1 MEAPCVRES
10 AAFPRSLRW
19 DRSSRL
25 PSDQREIKG
34 SREEAA
40 KLQRR
45 LDFLSCPWEMEIQEI
60 TEPHFQMFSN
70 PLPTLFLPDRRT
82 SMANRTIPIAVQ
94 SKDWIFPPVHG
105 IQEFPVQHF
114 QMFSIPLSTLFPSRP
129 THCHGNGIHPH
140 PSPEQRLEFS
150 SGPQDAGIPSAALPV
165 GFTSL
170 FPCNSLPDLCHGN
183 RIPSPSQPSQGFL
196 VVFGPFPDFWWI
208 FKVKKNQVW
217 DSLSHFHGASP
228 SIQAFFPRKSPSK
241 LILDPHLLCSQK
253 KKKTPQNR
261 NFPLSAPSV
270 C

>member
-1 MEAPCVRES
+1 MRES

-25 PSDQREIKG
+25 PSDQREIKR

-183 RIPSPSQPSQGFL
+183 GIPSPSQPSQGFWWCL
-196 VVFGPFPDFWWI
+196 DHSLIFGGFLKSKRTKFGTASATSME
-208 FKVKKNQVW
+208 QV
-217 DSLSHFHGASP
+217 H
-228 SIQAFFPRKSPSK
+228 PSK
-241 LILDPHLLCSQK
+241 HFSQGNLPPNSSLTRIFCAAK
-253 KKKTPQNR
+253 KKKKPPQNR